1 MYGIFTF
8 DPHSGRKPA
17 FGGHAFAKLEDVKV
31 YVGTMI
37 VEFQIDA
44 ENDAADFFATN
55 GQVYSVERLDMTPEA
70 EAQLSTK
77 LANATYMEAPY
88 TMHSER
94 RQMVLSGQL
103 LTMADGS
110 QWFHPNNGDA
120 PTKVRDTWTD

>member
-17 FGGHAFAKLEDVKV
+17 FGGQAFTKIEHVKA
-31 YVGTMI
+31 YVGNMI

-55 GQVYSVERLDMTPEA
+55 GQVYSVERLDMTPES
-70 EAQLSTK
+70 EAHLSAK
-77 LANATYMEAPY
+77 LANTIYMEAPHA
-88 TMHSER
+88 MHSER
-94 RQMVLSGQL
+94 RQRVLSGQL
-103 LTMADGS
+103 LTMGDGS

-120 PTKVRDTWTD
+120 PTKVRDTWTA